1 MPHCFELVKCNI
13 RSNLNAELI
22 FTHFFF
28 FSDQKKIYIGDDN
41 PLTLIVNAQNQGEG
55 AYEAELFVIVPPQA
69 DFIGVVR
76 NNEVKLL
83 LFASATRDLSNVAYQ
98 S

>member
-1 MPHCFELVKCNI
+1 MQNSFLH
-13 RSNLNAELI
+13 I
-22 FTHFFF
+22 FFFF